1 MPYDSNGA
9 YYFIPEPIPPPL
21 DLDELDDDD
30 DDGVEETDEP
40 ESEQDDS
47 DNGEE
52 YETRTTPVVPVKLR
66 EYRADA
72 AKILGFFPPITAYE
86 PPTVHTANDRGK
98 PRPLEWGEMLQI
110 IAHDKTQKAA
120 LQPEPYFG
128 VELEVYAKRTIKGLL
143 AAFHEIMG
151 HDVWLI
157 FKYDG
162 SLSSGGVEIVTAP
175 MTLEQHQTRWPLV
188 QEVLRA
194 QARGWKQHHAGL
206 HVHVS
211 RKTQAGATLSKLH
224 VAKMINFVH
233 CWRNTTFLE
242 ALGGR
247 KSDSYAKFESLKI
260 PFKPKAGSSDRREAL
275 NITKTET
282 LELRFFASTT
292 KVERIL
298 MAVEFTACLRGYTQD
313 VSIPQSSDLSGFI
326 AYAKS
331 HRHAYP
337 NLNEYIQHVLRAKF
351 KVDAV
356 SECAMTTE
364 EQQALADL
372 CGGTLKLEPEL
383 SIKDTVR
390 MLTLMHKYQAEVI
403 EEHGKRRFDTELRY
417 LEKRLDALKTRTK
430 KGRKS

>member
-9 YYFIPEPIPPPL
+9 YYFVAEPLPPPL
-21 DLDELDDDD
+21 ELDELDDDD
-30 DDGVEETDEP
+30 DNEADDSEP
-40 ESEQDDS
+40 EPEQDSS
-47 DNGEE
+47 DDGSE
-52 YETRTTPVVPVKLR
+52 YETRTTPIVPTKLR

-72 AKILGFFPPITAYE
+72 AKILGFFPPVTAYE
-86 PPTVHTANDRGK
+86 PSTIQTANKHGRL
-98 PRPLEWGEMLQI
+98 RPLEWGEMLQI

-128 VELEVYAKRTIKGLL
+128 VELEVYARRSVKGLL

-151 HDVWLI
+151 RDVWLI

-175 MTLEQHQTRWPLV
+175 MTLEQHQTRWPLM

-194 QARGWKQHHAGL
+194 QAKGWKQHQAGL

-211 RKTQAGATLSKLH
+211 RKTQAGAALSKLH

-247 KSDSYAKFESLKI
+247 KADTYAKFESPKI
-260 PFKPKAGSSDRREAL
+260 PFKPKFTSGDRREAL

-298 MAVEFTACLRGYTQD
+298 MAVEFTSCLRGFTQD
-313 VSIPQSSDLSGFI
+313 ASIPQSSDLSGFI
-326 AYAKS
+326 TYAKS
-331 HRHAYP
+331 HRHTYP

-356 SECAMTTE
+356 GECAMTTE

-403 EEHGKRRFDTELRY
+403 ETHGKRRFDTELRY
-417 LEKRLDALKTRTK
+417 LEKRLDAFKTHTK
-430 KGRKS
+430 KGRR